1 MIAFLA
7 LVPGTV
13 IVACVFDLANT
24 DAAPAVVLALVV
36 SAFTLLPA
44 TLVTASLYDRERRGV
59 SRPATAIG
67 S

>member
-1 MIAFLA
+1 M

-13 IVACVFDLANT
+13 IVAYVFDMANAS
-24 DAAPAVVLALVV
+24 AASAVVLVPMV
-36 SAFTLLPA
+36 SAFTLLPV
-44 TLVTASLYDRERRGV
+44 TLVAASVYDRERRGV